1 MAVASTPQNRAIQ
14 CRQFANGLVLLAE
27 PSREVQSAAFTL
39 LIPCGYSVDPADRLG
54 LASLLCDMA
63 FRGAGER
70 DSRTLVNDL
79 EILGVERGES
89 VGAAHTGFSGATV
102 AENLD
107 DALAL
112 YADVVLRPLLP
123 PDQLESAQAVCL
135 QEIRGVEDEPSHKLM
150 EELRRRTYPEPWGR
164 SSHGDEPG
172 VASSTVDDVRTLW
185 RRRFQPQGA
194 ILGVA
199 GNVEWNRLVDRVEA
213 LFADW
218 QPGDACQPADQ
229 PPVKT
234 SPHNEFA
241 SNQCHI
247 GIAFPTVPYS
257 HPQYLQAWAAIGV
270 LSDGMSSR
278 LFTEVREKRGLC
290 YSVHASLQTQLT
302 RARVLCYAGTTAER
316 AQETLDVTFHELVRL
331 GKGVEQ
337 DELDRLKARIKSGLI
352 MQQESTSARSGA
364 IARDWY
370 HLHRVRTLDEL
381 SREIDQLTADTI
393 NAYLAE
399 HPPQEFTFATLG
411 PQPLTIPT
419 TAD

>member
-1 MAVASTPQNRAIQ
+1 
-14 CRQFANGLVLLAE
+14 
-27 PSREVQSAAFTL
+27 
-39 LIPCGYSVDPADRLG
+39 
-54 LASLLCDMA
+54 
-63 FRGAGER
+63 
-70 DSRTLVNDL
+70 LVNDL

-102 AENLD
+102 AENLY
-107 DALAL
+107 DALAI
-112 YADVVLRPLLP
+112 YADVVRRPLLP
-123 PDQLESAQAVCL
+123 PDQLEAAQAVCL
-135 QEIRGVEDEPSHKLM
+135 QEIHGVEDEPSHKLM

-172 VASSTVDDVRTLW
+172 VTSATVDDVRTLC

-199 GNVEWNRLVDRVEA
+199 GNVDWNRLVDRVES

-218 QPGDACQPADQ
+218 QPGDASEPGDQ
-229 PPVKT
+229 PPVET
-234 SPHNEFA
+234 SPHVEFA

-278 LFTEVREKRGLC
+278 LFSEVREKRGLC

-302 RARVLCYAGTTAER
+302 RARVLCYAGTTSER
-316 AQETLDVTFHELVRL
+316 AQETLDITFRELVRL
-331 GKGVEQ
+331 GKGIEQ
-337 DELDRLKARIKSGLI
+337 NELDRLKARIKSGLI

-381 SREIDQLTADTI
+381 SREIDQLTAETI
-393 NAYLAE
+393 NAYLVE
-399 HPPQEFTFATLG
+399 HPPRDFTFATLG

-419 TAD
+419 TVD